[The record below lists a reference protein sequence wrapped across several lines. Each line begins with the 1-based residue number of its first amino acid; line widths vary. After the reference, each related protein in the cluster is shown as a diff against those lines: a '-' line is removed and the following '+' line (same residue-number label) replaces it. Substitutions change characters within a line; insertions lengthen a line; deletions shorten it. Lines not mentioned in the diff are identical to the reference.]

1 MIGGAWPVEELCAVE
16 APEARAAIAGLL
28 RGVTASL
35 DRIQM
40 EDLRVESPGPDSA
53 LQDAYIEVEDLASAL
68 LVAWTGSDEG
78 CDGRSGVERLGRE
91 LASAT

>member
-1 MIGGAWPVEELCAVE
+1 MGGTWAVDELCAVE
-16 APEARAAIAGLL
+16 GAEARAAIAKLL

-40 EDLRVESPGPDSA
+40 EDLRVESPDPDSA

-68 LVAWTGSDEG
+68 LVAWTGRDDG
-78 CDGRSGVERLGRE
+78 CDGRSGVERLLGE
-91 LASAT
+91 LSSVT